1 MTPGGIG
8 DRCPAA
14 GKPVDRTVGLILRSS
29 LFTAGLFLS
38 AVLYAPL
45 TLLTFPFGY
54 RQRYR
59 FIAQWSRFNLW
70 WLSVTCRL
78 KHEIEGLENVP
89 NRPAVVLVKHQSAW
103 ETLALQRLFV
113 PQVWVIKRELLW
125 IPFFGWGLAML
136 RPIAINRRAGHRAV
150 KQVVEQGRHRLQA
163 GCSVIVFPEGTRVAP
178 GERRRYLPGGAL
190 LAKRS
195 GFPVIPVA
203 HNAGQFWPRRGF
215 IKRPGIISLV
225 IGPAIDTAGR
235 KPAEVNHIAEQWI
248 EGQVVRLSG
257 SGPKDQPQRER
268 RARQAA
274 CSVENT

>member
-1 MTPGGIG
+1 M
-8 DRCPAA
+8 
-14 GKPVDRTVGLILRSS
+14 DRTVGLILRSS
-29 LFTAGLFLS
+29 LFTTGLLLS
-38 AVLYAPL
+38 TVLYAPL

-54 RQRYR
+54 LQRYR
-59 FIAQWSRFNLW
+59 FVTQWSRFNLW
-70 WLSVTCRL
+70 WLGVTCRL
-78 KHEIEGLENVP
+78 KYEIEGLENIP
-89 NRPAVVLVKHQSAW
+89 DRPAVVLVKHQSAW

-113 PQVWVIKRELLW
+113 PQVWVVKRELLW

-136 RPIAINRRAGHRAV
+136 RPIAVNRRAGHRAV
-150 KQVVEQGRHRLQA
+150 KEVVEQGRRRLQA

-195 GFPVIPVA
+195 GYPVIPVA

-215 IKRPGIISLV
+215 IKRPGSISLV

-235 KPAEVNHIAEQWI
+235 ETAEVNHMVEQWI
-248 EGQVVRLSG
+248 EEQVVRLSG
-257 SGPKDQPQRER
+257 SGVAEQTGRER
-268 RARQAA
+268 RVPAGT